1 MKRCSFTRVMPILLV
16 GTGLVVAGVSPALA
30 GSDRIRSAGA
40 LVRYS
45 DAVPPGATA
54 RVDAVY
60 DASGQTVV
68 ILHVWGMLP
77 NHAYGAHAHNNPCG
91 VTGATAGSHYQN
103 IPDPHQPS
111 VNPAYAN
118 RVNEIWL
125 DVHTDADGNGSAQT
139 KVAWQFAPDRRA
151 HSVIVHAE
159 PTHTGATD
167 SGTAGARLA
176 CLTVAF

>member
-1 MKRCSFTRVMPILLV
+1 MNRSSLSRLVPMLLV
-16 GTGLVVAGVSPALA
+16 SGGLVVAVVSPALA
-30 GSDRIRSAGA
+30 GADHVRVAGP

-45 DAVPPGATA
+45 DSVPAGANA

-60 DASGQTVV
+60 DAAGQSV
-68 ILHVWGMLP
+68 ISLHVWGMLP
-77 NHAYGAHAHNNPCG
+77 NHTYGAHAHNNACG
-91 VTGATAGSHYQN
+91 ATGAAAGSHFQN
-103 IPDPHQPS
+103 IEDPQKPS

-118 RVNEIWL
+118 PVNEIWL

-139 KVAWQFAPDRRA
+139 KVGWQFTPERRA
-151 HSVIVHAE
+151 HSIIIHAE
-159 PTHTGATD
+159 PTHTGETD